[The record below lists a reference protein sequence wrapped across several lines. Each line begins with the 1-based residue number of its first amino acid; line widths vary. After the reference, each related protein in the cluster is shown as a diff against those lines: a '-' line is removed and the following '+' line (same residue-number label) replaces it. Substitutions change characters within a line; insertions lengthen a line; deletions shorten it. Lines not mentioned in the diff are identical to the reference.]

1 MIRVFLYLFLPDF
14 MKSTLLSA
22 TDLQGVCT
30 NLWSFF
36 SSYFPPSLNSV
47 QKFQLHQTFDHCL
60 PSISILCL
68 VSASPWCHPECD
80 LEQKSR
86 TILDSFCVFFLSFG
100 AHSLVQSILPTIQKQ
115 SFHIFF
121 QFHRFLYIKV

>member
-1 MIRVFLYLFLPDF
+1 

-22 TDLQGVCT
+22 TDLKGVCT

-47 QKFQLHQTFDHCL
+47 QKFQLHQTFDHRL

-100 AHSLVQSILPTIQKQ
+100 AHTKSEPCTVYITHYPKTFIS
-115 SFHIFF
+115 HIFSSF
-121 QFHRFLYIKV
+121 IDFYILRSR